1 MPRVPAFCD
10 NCGSVFPS
18 GFSVSGEA
26 TLTTAGCKSGP
37 CPICGSMGSVPD
49 GVLRA
54 AGDVI
59 RLLAGPQKTIEQLRM
74 LASII
79 AEARNT
85 VSEPNKAVDRIKRE
99 APELSAIVD
108 VLPKTRNELYG
119 FLTVILMAIGTVIAG
134 VALYKDRSPSEAD
147 VQSMVDKAIE
157 RSFQEHGETKKQQP
171 HRAVPK
177 PGRNEPCPCGSGE
190 KYKRCCG
197 KFI

>member
-26 TLTTAGCKSGP
+26 TLTTVGGKSGP

-49 GVLRA
+49 GVFRA

-59 RLLAGPQKTIEQLRM
+59 RLLAGSQKTIEQLQM
-74 LASII
+74 LVCII

-99 APELSAIVD
+99 APELSAIVE

-171 HRAVPK
+171 HRALPK
-177 PGRNEPCPCGSGE
+177 SGRNEPCPCGSGE

-197 KFI
+197 KLI